1 MCGVRHS
8 APNCLLAWQM
18 AKSVPGVVVQYY
30 TQYSTGS
37 YAERLEENEID
48 IEAMALCSDSDFAEM
63 GIPTGPRLK
72 CVVHSR
78 LLFPM
83 YVSLLRARVRVDLT
97 ESCTT

>member
-1 MCGVRHS
+1 M
-8 APNCLLAWQM
+8 
-18 AKSVPGVVVQYY
+18 
-30 TQYSTGS
+30 
-37 YAERLEENEID
+37 EENEID

-72 CVVHSR
+72 CVRPLS
-78 LLFPM
+78 LFPI

>member
-1 MCGVRHS
+1 MYTI
-8 APNCLLAWQM
+8 L
-18 AKSVPGVVVQYY
+18 YY
-30 TQYSTGS
+30 ILNTHRS